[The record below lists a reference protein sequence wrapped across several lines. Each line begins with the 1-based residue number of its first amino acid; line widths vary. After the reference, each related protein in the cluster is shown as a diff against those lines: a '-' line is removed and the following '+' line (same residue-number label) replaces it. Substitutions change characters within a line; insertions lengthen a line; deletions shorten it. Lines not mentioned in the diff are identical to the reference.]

1 MELGTNP
8 AIMHRGALDQIR
20 HSMIQGAE
28 SSSQPMPPQDH
39 SSTVPFS
46 VATPVSIH
54 PDSACSI
61 PLDYS
66 SESMEQYFNNN
77 NIGLP
82 PGAFGFGTSFHGSTS
97 SVSCANTFPYLAET
111 MQKLTDTYVP
121 ASDNAAIT
129 PPSRLASAWGSPLP
143 KDHLTLLPPQ
153 FRCRQ
158 LMQAYFKHYNM
169 IFRIIH
175 APVFWKQYN
184 DFWAGPR
191 SITSHMPYL
200 LFAAMSCV
208 RCLEPDNPALYEGDS
223 SVASREATL
232 WFNIAKEW
240 ADEQGLK
247 HATLEF
253 FQLKCLLML
262 SMKLNL
268 IKMRTHYPL
277 SQSLLATAM
286 TAGLHR
292 SANALNQPTSFYEQ
306 EMRRRI
312 WWTITEMDLAECTER
327 GLPSLV
333 ENLFVDN
340 EPPSN
345 FADADLNEDTTYRPV
360 DQLDQVFTE
369 SSFARQ
375 SKSIQPLRY
384 IVITLANNPVRHCS
398 ATSSEINDLH
408 DKVLGCLDAV
418 MTNNTFQS
426 SQCSPQCTILCRTVL
441 ELLLHELLQIL
452 HLPFALGLPAHIS
465 HHHSRFVCQGSARH
479 TIEAYK
485 TLKKAGFSQSCLPRT
500 YIQRAVLVLCR
511 LDAVAPITNSIYSHG
526 LDADTAVNLVLDT
539 FDIFEE
545 RIIARGN
552 GFRGFWLTFAASCYL
567 KANSEE
573 PAATLWKEKISSR
586 IIALCS
592 KVSMSQ
598 NADSQSEEQRDTVF
612 VKYMRHLRRA
622 GVFAGFGVTDLQVPP
637 SGPASAR
644 S

>member
-1 MELGTNP
+1 MPLTNPSSGIDETAPAKVTQRTLRTDRQNHRQQHQSQNLPQIQHSRQLQHREQHEQDDLPTSGDFIRSDTHSFAPLTSDFNSSAFMELGTN
-8 AIMHRGALDQIR
+8 ATIIHHATLDQI
-20 HSMIQGAE
+20 HHTMIQGTAS
-28 SSSQPMPPQDH
+28 SSSQPMPPPQDT
-39 SSTVPFS
+39 SSTLPFS
-46 VATPVSIH
+46 VSPPVSMH

-61 PLDYS
+61 SLEYS
-66 SESMEQYFNNN
+66 SESMEQYFNH
-77 NIGLP
+77 NIGLA
-82 PGAFGFGTSFHGSTS
+82 PGALGFGTSFHGSTS
-97 SVSCANTFPYLAET
+97 SVSCATTFPYLADT
-111 MQKLTDTYVP
+111 MQKLTEAYVP
-121 ASDNAAIT
+121 AADDTTIT
-129 PPSRLASAWGSPLP
+129 PPSRLASASARTSPVP

-184 DFWAGPR
+184 DFWAAPR
-191 SITSHMPYL
+191 TITSHMPYL

-208 RCLEPDNPALYEGDS
+208 RCLEPDTPVLYDGDS
-223 SVASREATL
+223 SVASREAAL

-253 FQLKCLLML
+253 FQLRCLLML

-286 TAGLHR
+286 AAGLHR
-292 SANALNQPTSFYEQ
+292 TANTLNQPTSIYEQ

-312 WWTITEMDLAECTER
+312 WWTITELDLAECTEQ

-345 FADADLNEDTTYRPV
+345 IADADLNEDTTYRPV

-384 IVITLANNPVRHCS
+384 TVITLANNPVRHCLV
-398 ATSSEINDLH
+398 TSSEINDLH
-408 DKVLGCLDAV
+408 DKVLD
-418 MTNNTFQS
+418 
-426 SQCSPQCTILCRTVL
+426 
-441 ELLLHELLQIL
+441 
-452 HLPFALGLPAHIS
+452 
-465 HHHSRFVCQGSARH
+465 
-479 TIEAYK
+479 
-485 TLKKAGFSQSCLPRT
+485 
-500 YIQRAVLVLCR
+500 
-511 LDAVAPITNSIYSHG
+511 SIYSHG
-526 LDADTAVNLVLDT
+526 LNAETALNSVLET

-545 RIIARGN
+545 RIIACGN

-573 PAATLWKEKISSR
+573 PAATLWKDKISSR
-586 IIALCS
+586 IITLCS

-598 NADSQSEEQRDTVF
+598 NADNQSEEQRGAVF
-612 VKYMRHLRRA
+612 AKYMRHLRRA
-622 GVFAGFGVTDLQVPP
+622 GVFAGFGVSELQITA
-637 SGPASAR
+637 SGATSAR
-644 S
+644 G